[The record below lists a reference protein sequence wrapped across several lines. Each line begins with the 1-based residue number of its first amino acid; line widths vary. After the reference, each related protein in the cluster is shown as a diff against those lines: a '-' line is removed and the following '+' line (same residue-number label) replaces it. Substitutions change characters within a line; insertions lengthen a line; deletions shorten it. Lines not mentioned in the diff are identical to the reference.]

1 MCCYNI
7 WRRRHHTYMHTAYE
21 KREWVSI
28 HCWLAFVYSL
38 YSLYAR
44 CSMPMLLATGCW
56 LASYVVSYN
65 CPLSFHRQHVSVC
78 VCACECVSYVLYN
91 CEMVVAWWWL
101 FASHTPTADAVY
113 LHRARTLSLSLSH
126 SLTYLFHSRS
136 LTLLLVCPFNC
147 LLATRSLAHSLA
159 RPLVCSWCVRAYRS
173 SYEAAK
179 RKDSQ
184 SPNPHM

>member
-78 VCACECVSYVLYN
+78 VCVRASVWAMCFTTVE
-91 CEMVVAWWWL
+91 WWWHGGGCSRVIHQL
-101 FASHTPTADAVY
+101 LMPFISIAHA
-113 LHRARTLSLSLSH
+113 LSLSH
-126 SLTYLFHSRS
+126 TLSYLPISLSLTHSFARLSVQLFASYS
-136 LTLLLVCPFNC
+136 FAC
-147 LLATRSLAHSLA
+147 SLA
-159 RPLVCSWCVRAYRS
+159 RSSARLLVVCTRVS
-173 SYEAAK
+173 E
-179 RKDSQ
+179 
-184 SPNPHM
+184 